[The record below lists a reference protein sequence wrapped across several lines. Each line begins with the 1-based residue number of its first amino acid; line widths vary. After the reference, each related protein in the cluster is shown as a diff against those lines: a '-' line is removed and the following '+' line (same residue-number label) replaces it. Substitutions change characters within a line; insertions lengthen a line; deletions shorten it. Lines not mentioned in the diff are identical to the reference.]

1 MGMRH
6 WNEMLTLSRN
16 IIIIIIILG
25 PSSTKGS

>member
-16 IIIIIIILG
+16 IIIIIILG